1 MTVDSGITVDLSG
14 KRILVTHADRF
25 MGPVL
30 CGMVAQSGAEL
41 IASNDDLSS
50 SGEVSQLIESAGQ
63 IDCLIANL
71 AMPAPQTL
79 ATDVSDAEWSEVFKT
94 MVDPLHWLTRAVL
107 PQMIERRQG
116 KILVMGSASAL
127 RGINKTSSF
136 ASSATGGSANGG
148 GQGGRFF
155 ATCRR
160 IHKKGPA
167 KEARKA
173 VSLCEPC
180 GGVTKALVAD
190 TKWTGALRAED
201 AVSGWNDAR
210 DLRSTGF
217 HCKIGGADSEAESEP
232 GALPWG
238 FRSGRPSVE
247 QPLA

>member
-1 MTVDSGITVDLSG
+1 
-14 KRILVTHADRF
+14 
-25 MGPVL
+25 
-30 CGMVAQSGAEL
+30 
-41 IASNDDLSS
+41 
-50 SGEVSQLIESAGQ
+50 
-63 IDCLIANL
+63 
-71 AMPAPQTL
+71 MPAL
-79 ATDVSDAEWSEVFKT
+79 KA
-94 MVDPLHWLTRAVL
+94 L
-107 PQMIERRQG
+107 PA
-116 KILVMGSASAL
+116 KNSA
-127 RGINKTSSF
+127 KPK
-136 ASSATGGSANGG
+136 
-148 GQGGRFF
+148 

-201 AVSGWNDAR
+201 AVSGWNDPR

-232 GALPWG
+232 GALAWG